1 MKKIIVAVL
10 MSGIA
15 TGVFAQVTSQP
26 SAANAQTA
34 ALPMATCP
42 HITEIKKIPLE
53 EIGLQPQSM
62 DFGKVII
69 ALFQIP

>member
-26 SAANAQTA
+26 SAAMHKLRLCRWQPVRI
-34 ALPMATCP
+34 LLRL
-42 HITEIKKIPLE
+42 KKIPLE